1 MWSPICDVVELERT
15 ERGREMISAW
25 KEHYISLIRT
35 IGSATYG
42 KERWFLQEN
51 GLWYDRE
58 RGEELTIDELE
69 KTIFEEINEC

>member
-1 MWSPICDVVELERT
+1 
-15 ERGREMISAW
+15 MINW
-25 KEHYISLIRT
+25 KDEFISLVRS

-58 RGEELTIDELE
+58 DGREITIDELHKRIYKE
-69 KTIFEEINEC
+69 VKWLEDEY